1 MVVDIYYQSEVG
13 VMNIDDVTRVSL
25 LYDFYGRL
33 LTERQREVMR
43 LYHEENL
50 SLSEIAQEFSI
61 SRQGVHDALK
71 NAEKSLKGYEDKLGL
86 LDKFMKSRAAI
97 KRIDMVIDSMTES
110 LTYDKADKKSMIS
123 DLKKVKDIIDKLE
136 E

>member
-1 MVVDIYYQSEVG
+1 MG
-13 VMNIDDVTRVSL
+13 IDDIKRTSL
-25 LYDFYGRL
+25 LCDFYGRL

-50 SLSEIAQEFSI
+50 SLSEIAAEFAI

-71 NAEKSLKGYEDKLGL
+71 NAERYLKEYEGKMGLVERFQRSSQAIREIDVIMDRTISSLANEDTE
-86 LDKFMKSRAAI
+86 AAENAA
-97 KRIDMVIDSMTES
+97 R
-110 LTYDKADKKSMIS
+110 
-123 DLKKVKDIIDKLE
+123 DLKEVKDIIDKLE